1 MGIRSLA
8 LLLLVILPGL
18 ASSGVRAYCLLPDWL
33 LPDWIALTA
42 SAKQYRQLAA
52 SPTST
57 LKDLAIAE
65 AAETRHR
72 INCFA
77 EGIGVV
83 LGLAIVAI
91 GIHGLCTMPK
101 QTS

>member
-18 ASSGVRAYCLLPDWL
+18 ASSGVSAYYL